1 MITISGIQLAAAFS
15 LQRHSAS
22 MQTSQ
27 EITMTYSIVTRDP
40 ETGEIGVAVETAL
53 PGVGRICPWAQA
65 GVGAVATQALSRIS
79 HGDSG
84 LILMRNGHTAPEA
97 LTAVLAGDPGA
108 QVRQV
113 GMVDAHGNAASH
125 TGSKTIRFAGHHVG
139 EGYAVQ
145 ANMMLTDTVPAA
157 MAKAFENSSGRLVQR
172 MIAAMKA
179 AQAEGGDFRGQQS
192 AALLIVSGTLM
203 PQPWQGVLFDVRV
216 DDHPTP
222 VEELER
228 ICNRQ
233 LSYQLSYEASDLA
246 AGDNA
251 DLEKAMQ
258 RYQEAVTLDPD
269 ELQMRFWFALDMA
282 DKAKAFDVAE
292 PIFREV
298 FAKDPMWA
306 ECLVR
311 FADTNRLNDDGLV
324 DRILALKP

>member
-1 MITISGIQLAAAFS
+1 
-15 LQRHSAS
+15 
-22 MQTSQ
+22 
-27 EITMTYSIVTRDP
+27 MTYSIVARDSD
-40 ETGEIGVAVETAL
+40 TGEIGVAVETAL

-65 GVGAVATQALSRIS
+65 GVGAVATQALSRRS

-84 LILMRNGHTAPEA
+84 LNLMRNGHTAPEA
-97 LTAVLAGDPGA
+97 LAAVLAGDPGA

-113 GMVDAHGNAASH
+113 GMVDAQGNAASH
-125 TGSKTIRFAGHHVG
+125 TGNSTIRFAGHRVG

-157 MAKAFENSSGRLVQR
+157 MANAFEGASGRLIQR
-172 MIAAMKA
+172 IIATLKA

-192 AALLIVSGTLM
+192 AALIIVSGTLQ

-228 ICNRQ
+228 ICNRH
-233 LSYQLSYEASDLA
+233 LSYQLSNEALELTT
-246 AGDNA
+246 GENA
-251 DLEKAMQ
+251 NIDQAMK
-258 RYQEAVTLDPD
+258 RYQEAVALDPD
-269 ELQMRFWFALDMA
+269 ELQMRFWFALELA

-292 PIFREV
+292 PIFREL
-298 FAKDPMWA
+298 FAKEPIWA

-311 FADTNRLNDDGLV
+311 YADSNRMDTEGLV
-324 DRILALKP
+324 ERILELQP